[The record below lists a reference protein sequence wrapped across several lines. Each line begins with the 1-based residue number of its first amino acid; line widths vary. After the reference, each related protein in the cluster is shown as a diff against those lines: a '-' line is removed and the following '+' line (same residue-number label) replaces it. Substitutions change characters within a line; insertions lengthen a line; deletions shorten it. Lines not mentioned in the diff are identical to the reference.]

1 MRDYRTYAIRLAVEG
16 GGQVKAELVS
26 VGQSGEQ
33 SLKRIESAG
42 ERASGGLKGL
52 GRQAEL
58 LRTGIR
64 TLGGALIGAA
74 TVGGLGALID
84 RSISAADAIGK
95 TADKIGVGVEAL
107 QELRFAAKASGVEQQ
122 TLDMALQRFTRRAA
136 EAAQGTGE
144 AKDALAQMGIA
155 LRDQSGNLRSSEDM
169 LADVADAFARIEIRP
184 SGCGLP
190 SSCSIPR
197 ASRSSTCSGAAA
209 MPSRRCASGR
219 VISASS

>member
-1 MRDYRTYAIRLAVEG
+1 MARRTQTYAIRLAVEG

-42 ERASGGLKGL
+42 ERASGGLRGL

-95 TADKIGVGVEAL
+95 TADKIGVGLGAL
-107 QELRFAAKASGVEQQ
+107 QELRFAAMRSCIIAPAGEIPGGARSNRPR
-122 TLDMALQRFTRRAA
+122 TLWTGRRPQVHDLLAPVYTW
-136 EAAQGTGE
+136 GGRGE
-144 AKDALAQMGIA
+144 ACGPACACRAMSARSTAQVEDRPDEDVIDLSPAARDCGGLALGGVVGVM
-155 LRDQSGNLRSSEDM
+155 
-169 LADVADAFARIEIRP
+169 
-184 SGCGLP
+184 
-190 SSCSIPR
+190 
-197 ASRSSTCSGAAA
+197 
-209 MPSRRCASGR
+209 RRR
-219 VISASS
+219 W

>member
-1 MRDYRTYAIRLAVEG
+1 MPRRTNTYAIRPAVEG

-42 ERASGGLKGL
+42 ERASGGLRGL

-64 TLGGALIGAA
+64 TLGGALIGVT
-74 TVGGLGALID
+74 TVGGLAALVD

-136 EAAQGTGE
+136 EAARV
-144 AKDALAQMGIA
+144 AL
-155 LRDQSGNLRSSEDM
+155 E
-169 LADVADAFARIEIRP
+169 LAADAGVLARGEGDESAIEEAI
-184 SGCGLP
+184 GCGP
-190 SSCSIPR
+190 
-197 ASRSSTCSGAAA
+197 GAA
-209 MPSRRCASGR
+209 RDLE
-219 VISASS
+219 

>member
-1 MRDYRTYAIRLAVEG
+1 MARRTTTYAIRLAVEG
-16 GGQVKAELVS
+16 GGRVKAELVS

-42 ERASGGLKGL
+42 ERASGGLRGL

-95 TADKIGVGVEAL
+95 TADKI
-107 QELRFAAKASGVEQQ
+107 ASVPWRISYSPLVHQIVCY
-122 TLDMALQRFTRRAA
+122 TNPLKSHA
-136 EAAQGTGE
+136 E
-144 AKDALAQMGIA
+144 
-155 LRDQSGNLRSSEDM
+155 
-169 LADVADAFARIEIRP
+169 
-184 SGCGLP
+184 
-190 SSCSIPR
+190 
-197 ASRSSTCSGAAA
+197 
-209 MPSRRCASGR
+209 R
-219 VISASS
+219 V